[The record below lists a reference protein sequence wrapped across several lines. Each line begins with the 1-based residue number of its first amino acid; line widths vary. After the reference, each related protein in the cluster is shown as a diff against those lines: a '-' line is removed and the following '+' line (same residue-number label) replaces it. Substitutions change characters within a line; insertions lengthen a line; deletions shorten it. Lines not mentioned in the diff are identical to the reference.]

1 MRYIGCFLLSLVP
14 WMSHAAEPE
23 VLGSMSCDVKY
34 SSIIEIKDGVSGV
47 FSGFKDQFEVGDK
60 LYFDYKFISE
70 QGRLSASL
78 TDKMRSQT
86 QMSFTSSVYNMT
98 SYRED
103 LTLATFSNG
112 NGKGERMTFG
122 ANYLRFL
129 VLSSEL
135 TLNRYYKN
143 DWNGIA
149 RQQEADR
156 VHIYTL
162 DCKSN
167 FDNIDT
173 IISLLKKAK

>member
-1 MRYIGCFLLSLVP
+1 MRYIGYFLLYLAP

-23 VLGSMSCDVKY
+23 VLGSMSCDVKH
-34 SSIIEIKDGVSGV
+34 SSIIEIKDGVSSV
-47 FSGFKDQFEVGDK
+47 FNGYNDRFEVGDT
-60 LYFDYKFISE
+60 LDFGYKFISE
-70 QGRLSASL
+70 QGRFSASL
-78 TDKMRSQT
+78 TDEIRNQT
-86 QMSFTSSVYNMT
+86 QMSFAFSVSNMT

-103 LTLATFSNG
+103 LSLAIFKNSAG
-112 NGKGERMTFG
+112 AMTFG
-122 ANYLRFL
+122 TNYLRFL
-129 VLSSEL
+129 FMGNEL

-149 RQQEADR
+149 RQQEPDR

-173 IISLLKKAK
+173 IVGLLKETQ